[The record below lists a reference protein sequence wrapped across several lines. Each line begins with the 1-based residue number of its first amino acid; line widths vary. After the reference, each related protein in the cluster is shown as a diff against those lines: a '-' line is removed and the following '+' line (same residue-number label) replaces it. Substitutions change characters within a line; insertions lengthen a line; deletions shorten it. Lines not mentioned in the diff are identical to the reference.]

1 MHAMRSLALLP
12 LMAAIGA
19 SAHAETVPPPTL
31 ATAAAAEAESAEGIV
46 QLGALA
52 TRMTVPVSI
61 GGAPAQPFV
70 IDTGAERSV
79 ISRQLAGQLGLVAG
93 PQVRLTTMTGTAQVG
108 TVVVPSL
115 SVGPVRDARAFNAPA
130 LEAAHLGAQGLLGVE
145 QLRGHMVAIDFVR
158 REMTVRPSRGAA
170 QGSRIRQ
177 NADEIVV
184 VARSRM
190 GQLIVTEAHFEG
202 HKVTVVLDTGSQIS
216 MGNLA
221 LQRRLRRIPLKGP
234 IELTSVTGDKMT
246 VNYHVA
252 GQVQLGGVVMRG
264 LPVAFADIPPFDH
277 FGLSDRPALML
288 GMDAL
293 RAFRRVEIDFP
304 ARRVRFLM
312 AHDRAA
318 PAVRTG

>member
-1 MHAMRSLALLP
+1 MRGLFLLP
-12 LMAAIGA
+12 LSAALGVSPAPQEGA
-19 SAHAETVPPPTL
+19 PVVPGTEQG
-31 ATAAAAEAESAEGIV
+31 ADMVA
-46 QLGALA
+46 LGAIA

-61 GGAPAQPFV
+61 GGAAPHPFV

-79 ISRQLAGQLGLVAG
+79 ISRQLAGQLGLPAG
-93 PQVRLTTMTGTAQVG
+93 PQVRLTTMTGTTQVG
-108 TVVVPSL
+108 TVRVPSL

-130 LEAAHLGAQGLLGVE
+130 LEAAHLGAHGLLGVE
-145 QLRGHMVAIDFVR
+145 QLRDHMVSIDFVR
-158 REMTVRPSRGAA
+158 REMAVRPSRGAA
-170 QGSRIRQ
+170 QGNRFRRDP
-177 NADEIVV
+177 DEIVV
-184 VARSRM
+184 VARNRL

-202 HKVTVVLDTGSQIS
+202 HRVIVVLDTGSQIS

-221 LQRRLRRIPLKGP
+221 LQRRLRRIPLKEP

-252 GQVQLGGVVMRG
+252 GHVQIGGVVMRG
-264 LPVAFADIPPFDH
+264 LPVAFADVAPFAH
-277 FGLSDRPALML
+277 FDLIDTPALML

-312 AHDRAA
+312 GHDRAA
-318 PAVRTG
+318 PAIRTG